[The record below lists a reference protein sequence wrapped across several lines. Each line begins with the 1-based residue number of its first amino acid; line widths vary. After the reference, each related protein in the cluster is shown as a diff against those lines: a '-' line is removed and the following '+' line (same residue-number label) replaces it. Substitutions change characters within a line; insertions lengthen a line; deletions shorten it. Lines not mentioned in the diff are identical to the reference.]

1 MSPDTLKHVLPY
13 QYHVLPGNRIW
24 IQNPQGAKLI
34 LHKAQVEQKLK
45 EEIPMREKSSHETM
59 MLEEAWRML
68 NETKI
73 QSSPNEGTSLRYTL
87 LADAK

>member
-13 QYHVLPGNRIW
+13 EYHVLPGNRIW
-24 IQNPQGAKLI
+24 IQSPQGAKLI
-34 LHKAQVEQKLK
+34 LHKSQVEQKLQ

-68 NETKI
+68 NE
-73 QSSPNEGTSLRYTL
+73 NV
-87 LADAK
+87 